1 MGIIFIDIELYTI
14 EFVKWLVKMAL
25 YCNFTRLSIIK
36 KNEENVCLHKSFIFD
51 PSIIIYF
58 FKKYIY
64 FMHERSIITTQKVKT
79 VVSSIALITL
89 KIRYLLLL

>member
-36 KNEENVCLHKSFIFD
+36 KNEENVCLHNSF
-51 PSIIIYF
+51 IIYF

-64 FMHERSIITTQKVKT
+64 FMHEKTIITTQKVKT
-79 VVSSIALITL
+79 VVSSIVLITL
-89 KIRYLLLL
+89 KMRYLLLL